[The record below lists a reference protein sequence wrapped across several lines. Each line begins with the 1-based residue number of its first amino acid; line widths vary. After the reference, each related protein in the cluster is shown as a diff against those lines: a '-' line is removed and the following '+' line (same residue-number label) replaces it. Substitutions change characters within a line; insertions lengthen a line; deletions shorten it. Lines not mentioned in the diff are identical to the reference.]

1 MLKVS
6 ISDHEKARILGLGN
20 DLPLGSEVGLREAM
34 IAGRIAG
41 PAAALDVLKKP
52 RAEAPG
58 NARQFGLRL
67 HHEYFGRYM
76 IFGPCFAARYAG
88 VPGRYVLSRRA
99 V

>member
-1 MLKVS
+1 MVPAMAPFYTILSIWVGAIILVAMLKVS

-52 RAEAPG
+52 RA
-58 NARQFGLRL
+58 RL
-67 HHEYFGRYM
+67 PAMRGSSV
-76 IFGPCFAARYAG
+76 YACTTNI
-88 VPGRYVLSRRA
+88 SA
-99 V
+99 DT

>member
-1 MLKVS
+1 M
-6 ISDHEKARILGLGN
+6 IW
-20 DLPLGSEVGLREAM
+20 PLGSEVGLREAM

-67 HHEYFGRYM
+67 HHEYFGRT
-76 IFGPCFAARYAG
+76 
-88 VPGRYVLSRRA
+88 
-99 V
+99 

>member
-1 MLKVS
+1 M
-6 ISDHEKARILGLGN
+6 
-20 DLPLGSEVGLREAM
+20 GLREAM

-76 IFGPCFAARYAG
+76 IFGFLALLQGTLVCLGDMFYLGVQCDGRVVVCTGVLEYCVYADP
-88 VPGRYVLSRRA
+88 VVR
-99 V
+99 